1 MKFKGHGIV
10 WDGENN
16 RPLCTFKKGELE
28 IDDKRAIGILK
39 AQGYDFDEE
48 APRPMELMKVAEL
61 KEIAKEKGIE
71 GFDNLTKA
79 KLLEAI
85 KKADEFAGDVKDPE
99 NPEKDEDDKNLEGA
113 E

>member
-71 GFDNLTKA
+71 GFDNLTKV
-79 KLLEAI
+79 KLIEAI
-85 KKADEFAGDVKDPE
+85 KKADEAAEDLE
-99 NPEKDEDDKNLEGA
+99 EDDDNKNLEGA